1 MTEDNHDK
9 ELPTDKGWEKRFDQ
23 CPCGSTE
30 RFYENILNELKSRGL
45 IDTKVDCF
53 GFQLQQGFPLPPQ
66 KMSILPY
73 GSEIPHFKK
82 IVDTCCSCG
91 LEYAVVLSK
100 QMVRKSL
107 DLASPQIPFNRAE
120 RRRAEKFNP
129 NMNNPMLS

>member
-53 GFQLQQGFPLPPQ
+53 GFQLQQGFPLPQ
-66 KMSILPY
+66 EKMAILPF
-73 GSEIPHFKK
+73 GSEMPHFKR

-91 LEYAVVLSK
+91 LDYAVVLEK
-100 QMVRKSL
+100 RIVKKSL
-107 DLASPQIPFNRAE
+107 DIAVAPMSTNRAE
-120 RRRAEKFNP
+120 RRHP
-129 NMNNPMLS
+129 NMNNPLLS